1 MNGKLLVTV
10 ETKKGEEILFKINK
24 KGLYDESRRAEI
36 CNLKPEERKQ
46 GEALVITSPKQNP
59 EYGCRWVFRDAGSS
73 TGCCFSNRDYYTQT
87 GGCDPRMQSSSCR
100 KGSEEPILEEEENS
114 CTLRIN
120 NLRPA
125 DSGNYLSKFQF
136 TTPGYKKVL
145 LVEGEFSITD
155 ILIIC
160 LTSLSLLA
168 VLTVIILTKKR
179 QSFYNLVKENQ
190 IKILSQ
196 EKPAKAEL
204 VKDRLE
210 TLSPLDHVA

>member
-59 EYGCRWVFRDAGSS
+59 EDGCRWVFRDAGSS

-100 KGSEEPILEEEENS
+100 KGSERPILSEEENS
-114 CTLRIN
+114 CTLYIR

-125 DSGNYLSKFQF
+125 DSGNYLSNFQY
-136 TTPGYKKVL
+136 TTPGFKLFLV
-145 LVEGEFSITD
+145 VEGEFPIFG

-160 LTSLSLLA
+160 LVSFLL
-168 VLTVIILTKKR
+168 LTMIYLFVQRKTISIWFKEILKR
-179 QSFYNLVKENQ
+179 FSC
-190 IKILSQ
+190 S
-196 EKPAKAEL
+196 EKVTKAES
-204 VKDRLE
+204 KDQQKVSILA
-210 TLSPLDHVA
+210 HV